1 MLLHE
6 HNEYIEET
14 IFLEGVD
21 VFAALIQDLASAP
34 KFATEQA

>member
-6 HNEYIEET
+6 HNEFIAED

-21 VFAALIQDLASAP
+21 VFATLIQDLASAP
-34 KFATEQA
+34 KFATEA